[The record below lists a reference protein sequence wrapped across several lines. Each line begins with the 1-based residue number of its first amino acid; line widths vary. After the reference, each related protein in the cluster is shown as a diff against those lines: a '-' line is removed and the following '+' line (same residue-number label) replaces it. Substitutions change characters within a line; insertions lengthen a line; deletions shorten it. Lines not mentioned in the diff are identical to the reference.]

1 MITFSEVLYNT
12 VYFDTKKYVFHFP
25 QSADED
31 MSYPFNCQLCIRR
44 FAKKDKFEQHLR
56 RHINSQKM
64 EDAFAC
70 LFCNNATF
78 PTCQVCSLTQFLFF
92 RSFLSYMGRYGSKV
106 YVTCGASKCS
116 TKCIVYI
123 QMVIKIKLKSGVSK
137 QPCQPSR
144 KCGNITRSV
153 GRTKIVTYRCPPTSK
168 NCMRD
173 II

>member
-1 MITFSEVLYNT
+1 MGERVCELTWLITFSEVLYNT

-116 TKCIVYI
+116 TKCIVYGYHGGY
-123 QMVIKIKLKSGVSK
+123 QMVIKWLSKLNGKAALASN
-137 QPCQPSR
+137 PANPP
-144 KCGNITRSV
+144 GNVET
-153 GRTKIVTYRCPPTSK
+153 
-168 NCMRD
+168 
-173 II
+173 

>member
-1 MITFSEVLYNT
+1 MGERVCELTWLITFSEVLYNT

-78 PTCQVCSLTQFLFF
+78 PTCQVCSLTQFLFYSLF
-92 RSFLSYMGRYGSKV
+92 SLL
-106 YVTCGASKCS
+106 YVS
-116 TKCIVYI
+116 I
-123 QMVIKIKLKSGVSK
+123 
-137 QPCQPSR
+137 
-144 KCGNITRSV
+144 
-153 GRTKIVTYRCPPTSK
+153 
-168 NCMRD
+168 
-173 II
+173 

>member
-1 MITFSEVLYNT
+1 MRATGHLNLCFTKTLYLGFGSFLLKWAPLSLSWKISVLGVSYFGQNFSTGSYSPISYKPDWVYQAAWSWKTGEGVWELTWLIPFSEVLYNT

-25 QSADED
+25 QSSDED

-92 RSFLSYMGRYGSKV
+92 RFF
-106 YVTCGASKCS
+106 
-116 TKCIVYI
+116 
-123 QMVIKIKLKSGVSK
+123 
-137 QPCQPSR
+137 
-144 KCGNITRSV
+144 
-153 GRTKIVTYRCPPTSK
+153 
-168 NCMRD
+168 
-173 II
+173 